1 MFVCHALSLR
11 FDLQCGSWDAVST
24 LLNQIPLELVKASLI
39 KDYTHG
45 NGSSRS
51 SALAEN
57 GGHMENHLAESEPS
71 EMAPEPYALKITS
84 LSFHDFQNNTPKS
97 S

>member
-1 MFVCHALSLR
+1 MFVCHGLSLR
-11 FDLQCGSWDAVST
+11 FDLQCGSGDAVST

-39 KDYTHG
+39 KDYTHA
-45 NGSSRS
+45 NWSSGS

-57 GGHMENHLAESEPS
+57 GGHMKNLLAESEPS

-84 LSFHDFQNNTPKS
+84 PLFS
-97 S
+97 